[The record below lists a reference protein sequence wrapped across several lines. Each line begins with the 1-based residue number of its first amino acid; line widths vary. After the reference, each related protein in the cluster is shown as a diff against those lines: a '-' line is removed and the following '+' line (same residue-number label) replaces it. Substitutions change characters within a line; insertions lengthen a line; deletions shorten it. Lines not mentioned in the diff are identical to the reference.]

1 VIDPRKN
8 MAIDRRKCRRIMDF
22 LIIPE
27 NAALSNHEVGRRLG
41 VAESY
46 VRRTKAAFPYG
57 ATTLLAIDAIRMDG
71 STQPRA
77 ELKST
82 TIVDYADAMRSGDMF
97 PPVTVFHDGSS
108 HWLADGFHRVRAAI
122 LAGWEEIEA
131 EVRMGDRRDAVLF
144 SVGANATH
152 GERRTTADKRRAV
165 EKLLRDEEWS
175 RWSDR
180 EIGRRC
186 WVDGKTIA
194 AIRRELSAEIP
205 QIETSRTVERKGTIY
220 TQDISKIGAR
230 PSTNG
235 NGAVPASVS
244 SRDPSSPDFDEPRN
258 VQADDVQADD
268 VPPDAESE
276 ASAAPSPVATRA
288 RRRPRPRVDRDAGEW
303 EETPGRDEPETPAT
317 PPTDD
322 EYLGSLPARS
332 KLPETVLDRFDA
344 EALLYRDLTELRERY
359 TVETRVLVKRAVKA
373 SKGHHGPLISLHYRY
388 LALNDPGRWTAC
400 EPCEGSGKD
409 DLLGKCPACRGHGY
423 HA

>member
-77 ELKST
+77 ELKAE
-82 TIVDYADAMRSGDMF
+82 TIADYAEAIGHGDKF

-108 HWLADGFHRVRAAI
+108 HWLGDGYHRVRAAI
-122 LAGWEEIEA
+122 VAGLKEIDA
-131 EVRMGDRRDAVLF
+131 DVRMGDRRDAVLF

-152 GERRTTADKRRAV
+152 GDRRNAADKRRAV

-175 RWSDR
+175 QWSDR

-186 WVDGKTIA
+186 GVGHSTVSNIRGELTVHIGQSPLRKGADGRSID
-194 AIRRELSAEIP
+194 
-205 QIETSRTVERKGTIY
+205 TSR
-220 TQDISKIGAR
+220 IGAR

-244 SRDPSSPDFDEPRN
+244 SDDPSSPDFDEPRN
-258 VQADDVQADD
+258 VQADDL
-268 VPPDAESE
+268 PPDAESE
-276 ASAAPSPVATRA
+276 ASAAPSPVATKA
-288 RRRPRPRVDRDAGEW
+288 RRRPRRRVDRDAGEW
-303 EETPGRDEPETPAT
+303 EETPGTDEPETPAT
-317 PPTDD
+317 RQTDD
-322 EYLGSLPARS
+322 AYLGFLPARS
-332 KLPETVLDRFDA
+332 KLPETVRDRFDA